1 MTQIKICGLMR
12 LADVAM
18 VNQARPDAIGFIFAP
33 ERRRQ
38 ITLDLARQ
46 MAAQLNP
53 QIQRVGVFT
62 TNSLAEILALVQA
75 HIIQV
80 VQLHGALD
88 DPRVPQLRAAHIPV
102 IQAVIPAD
110 AIRCQADYP
119 LLDNLHPGSGQVLDW
134 TDLPRL
140 KRPFILAGGLTPEN
154 VTTAIQQ
161 VHPAMVDVSSGV
173 ETNGQKN
180 VQKIAAIV
188 ARAHQL
194 N

>member
-1 MTQIKICGLMR
+1 MTKIKICGLMR
-12 LADVAM
+12 LADVMM

-33 ERRRQ
+33 GRRRQ
-38 ITLDLARQ
+38 ITPDLARQ

-102 IQAVIPAD
+102 IQAVTPAD

-119 LLDNLHPGSGQVLDW
+119 LLDNSHPGSGQALDW

-140 KRPFILAGGLTPEN
+140 KRPFILAGGLTPDN
-154 VTTAIQQ
+154 VANAIQQ
-161 VHPAMVDVSSGV
+161 VQPAMVDVSSGV
-173 ETNGQKN
+173 ETNGQKDA
-180 VQKIAAIV
+180 QKIAAIV
-188 ARAHQL
+188 SRAHQL